1 MTSLFSPVLFGPVC
15 FIVYVTLFAYVV
27 WTAVGA
33 LQELVRSFMASIKQ
47 SFKSSMGWIYKNT
60 QRIPFSRLTMSPL
73 PNPRDAEDDYQSGNN
88 ENFEQ
93 FKESLSDDACQET
106 EQADVRQLNVRSV
119 SKNKIQN
126 LEGIVHVSSY

>member
-1 MTSLFSPVLFGPVC
+1 
-15 FIVYVTLFAYVV
+15 
-27 WTAVGA
+27 
-33 LQELVRSFMASIKQ
+33 
-47 SFKSSMGWIYKNT
+47 
-60 QRIPFSRLTMSPL
+60 MSPL